1 MKGYIHNV
9 FCILLLTV
17 SPLLFP
23 KIGEQQYSYVQG
35 LCFLGLAW
43 MALIFYVQKHKQTM
57 VVRSMDIAIAV
68 CLLSLLLHIF
78 WIRPVSLSVWRW
90 VDAAGLF
97 AFYVFV
103 RKSSSKG
110 IKIFLACVMVG
121 GLLQCLYAGMQ
132 GMGLFPSLHN
142 AFPMTGSFLNPAP
155 LAGYLAVLTSMGMVG
170 LFCTD
175 GFHGKLRIVA
185 VIGLLLF
192 GGFVFLLNSRAAW
205 FALLVVAV
213 VIGYG
218 RLKMK
223 RKRVYVVCIVIA
235 LGVSL
240 YGLYYMREVS
250 ANGRLFIWKNTCEM
264 IKDHPLT
271 GVGIDRFKAEFP
283 TYQAQ
288 YHSQLTEEAEKYYD
302 GNTFLV
308 FNEYL
313 RALAE
318 TGCLLPLL
326 TLLPL
331 GIVWKYKGV
340 STETRMAAGGL
351 GCLLVFGFFSY
362 PFSILTLKVL
372 AVLFLG
378 IIGRESR
385 MVYSWR
391 VPRILQFVV
400 GGTVVVC
407 VAFSVYGL
415 TVVSNVS
422 FYAHTDE
429 RHAYWFR
436 DNVSFVR
443 HLCQETL
450 ERGDTVQAVRILT
463 DAIGRIPVAGFYQ
476 HRAELYTETGDYQQA
491 EADYKFLR
499 NLSPTALEPVLKLA
513 RLYRDTG
520 RVEEALDTLKP
531 YQKVSP
537 KGKTLEQKAVLLEMR
552 ELYQSIH

>member
-97 AFYVFV
+97 AFYIFV
-103 RKSSSKG
+103 RQSSSKG

-192 GGFVFLLNSRAAW
+192 GSFVFLLNSRAAW

-250 ANGRLFIWKNTCEM
+250 ANGRLFIWKNTCE
-264 IKDHPLT
+264 
-271 GVGIDRFKAEFP
+271 R
-283 TYQAQ
+283 Q
-288 YHSQLTEEAEKYYD
+288 
-302 GNTFLV
+302 
-308 FNEYL
+308 
-313 RALAE
+313 
-318 TGCLLPLL
+318 
-326 TLLPL
+326 
-331 GIVWKYKGV
+331 
-340 STETRMAAGGL
+340 TRPCM
-351 GCLLVFGFFSY
+351 
-362 PFSILTLKVL
+362 
-372 AVLFLG
+372 
-378 IIGRESR
+378 
-385 MVYSWR
+385 
-391 VPRILQFVV
+391 
-400 GGTVVVC
+400 
-407 VAFSVYGL
+407 
-415 TVVSNVS
+415 
-422 FYAHTDE
+422 
-429 RHAYWFR
+429 
-436 DNVSFVR
+436 
-443 HLCQETL
+443 
-450 ERGDTVQAVRILT
+450 
-463 DAIGRIPVAGFYQ
+463 
-476 HRAELYTETGDYQQA
+476 
-491 EADYKFLR
+491 
-499 NLSPTALEPVLKLA
+499 
-513 RLYRDTG
+513 
-520 RVEEALDTLKP
+520 
-531 YQKVSP
+531 
-537 KGKTLEQKAVLLEMR
+537 
-552 ELYQSIH
+552 